1 MKPFM
6 TVEPRRLQCAM
17 ALAVVAVSSGCWGP
31 VEPVEGAREVLTVFY
46 HELGGPN
53 WKNNDNWATRA
64 PLAEWYGV
72 RVDDE
77 GTVIGLHMPQ
87 NGLTGEL
94 PGELGMLETLK
105 YLNLESDS
113 KRTDGFD
120 PGRTRQ
126 PPEAQPIGSG
136 RKRTDGFDPGR
147 TRQPPE
153 PPVLASGGKRAEWS
167 ASART
172 DRSPPRAFH
181 LGKDGSLCPT

>member
-1 MKPFM
+1 M
-6 TVEPRRLQCAM
+6 TVVPRRLQCAM

-46 HELGGPN
+46 HELDGPN

-126 PPEAQPIGSG
+126 PPE
-136 RKRTDGFDPGR
+136 
-147 TRQPPE
+147 